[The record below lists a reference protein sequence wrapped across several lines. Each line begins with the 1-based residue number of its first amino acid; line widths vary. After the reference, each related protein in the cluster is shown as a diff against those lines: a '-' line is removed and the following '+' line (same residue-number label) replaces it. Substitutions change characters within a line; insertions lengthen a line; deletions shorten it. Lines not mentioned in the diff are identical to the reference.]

1 MQRLSDDLILTLI
14 THPITKPTEKKVI
27 LPYPLLHL
35 LEYPL
40 WIIKFNS
47 WTIRARALGPL
58 GS

>member
-27 LPYPLLHL
+27 PPYPLLHL

-58 GS
+58 GN